1 MEDNKKGTTT
11 LGLICNDSVV
21 IAAEHRATMGTMIA
35 HKVAKKVFKIDD
47 HLVLTTAG
55 LVGDAQMLARF
66 LKVES
71 ELYKLQR
78 ETTMPVK
85 GAATL
90 MGNILNQRKF
100 APFYVQLIV
109 GGIDPSGPHVF
120 SIDAAGWAIEDIY
133 TTTGSGSPYV
143 FGVLEDHYKEGMS
156 PDEGIDLA
164 IRALSAA
171 IKRDSAS
178 GNGMDIVVI
187 TPNEYRA
194 ISQDQ
199 IEQRKQELKLT

>member
-11 LGLICNDSVV
+11 LGLICDDSVV
-21 IAAEHRATMGTMIA
+21 LAAEHRATMGTMIA

-78 ETTMPVK
+78 ETTIPVK

-109 GGIDPSGPHVF
+109 GGVDPSGPHVF
-120 SIDAAGWAIEDIY
+120 SIDAAGGAIEDIY

-156 PDEGIDLA
+156 PDEGVDLA

-171 IKRDSAS
+171 IKRDAAS

-187 TPNEYRA
+187 TPKEYRV
-194 ISQDQ
+194 ISQDH
-199 IEQRKQELKLT
+199 IEQRKQSLKLT

>member
-11 LGLICNDSVV
+11 LGLICDDSVV
-21 IAAEHRATMGTMIA
+21 LAAEHRATMGTMIA

-78 ETTMPVK
+78 ETTIPVK

-120 SIDAAGWAIEDIY
+120 SIDAAGGAIEDIY

-156 PDEGIDLA
+156 PDEGVDLA

-171 IKRDSAS
+171 IKRDAAS

-187 TPNEYRA
+187 TPNKYRI

-199 IEQRKQELKLT
+199 IEKRKQELKLT